1 MPGEWEE
8 QPGYQHLWKKG
19 TEKEEAKRRNRG
31 LWVITP
37 FNTMP
42 FNTAYTVLLCGA
54 FQYSLHK
61 HLNMALTPNK
71 ILFYLLV
78 LFKIRP
84 TPVPS
89 SKHYILMTT
98 NVG

>member
-1 MPGEWEE
+1 
-8 QPGYQHLWKKG
+8 
-19 TEKEEAKRRNRG
+19 
-31 LWVITP
+31 
-37 FNTMP
+37 
-42 FNTAYTVLLCGA
+42 
-54 FQYSLHK
+54 
-61 HLNMALTPNK
+61 MALTPNK

-98 NVG
+98 NVGKINTKRTTHKHIVKLLKDKENILKAIREK